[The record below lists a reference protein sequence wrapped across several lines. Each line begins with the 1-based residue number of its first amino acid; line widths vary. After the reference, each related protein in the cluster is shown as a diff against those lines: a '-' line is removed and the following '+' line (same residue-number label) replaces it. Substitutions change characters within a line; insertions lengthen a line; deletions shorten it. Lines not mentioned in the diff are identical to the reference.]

1 MEQIRT
7 TLGKLGKSLSSEKY
21 VVNSN
26 SSSLKKSPSNEDK
39 DLQHS
44 LEIVKEGTIEHI
56 VHVRIDPEGNIKGL
70 PSDFKQ
76 RLNSILI
83 TEKERT
89 NVQNTETAKQVI
101 LWSMEQEKKNQHK
114 DSLAI
119 GKFESSELSYIDKC

>member
-26 SSSLKKSPSNEDK
+26 SNSLKKSPSNEDK

-89 NVQNTETAKQVI
+89 NVENTETAKQVI
-101 LWSMEQEKKNQHK
+101 LWSMEQEKKNKDK

-119 GKFESSELSYIDKC
+119 GK

>member
-21 VVNSN
+21 VVNGNSN
-26 SSSLKKSPSNEDK
+26 NLKKSPSNEDK

-44 LEIVKEGTIEHI
+44 LEIVKKGTIEHI

-76 RLNSILI
+76 RMNSILI

-101 LWSMEQEKKNQHK
+101 LWSMEQEKKNEHK

-119 GKFESSELSYIDKC
+119 GK